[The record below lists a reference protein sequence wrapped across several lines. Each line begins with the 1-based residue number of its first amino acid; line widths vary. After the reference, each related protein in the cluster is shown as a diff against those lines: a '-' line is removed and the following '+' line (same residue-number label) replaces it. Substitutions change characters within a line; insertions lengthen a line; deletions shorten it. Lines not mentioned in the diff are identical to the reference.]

1 MFWRLQKVIPN
12 FQRYIPNIEVY
23 KYLKICQHALLTFCW
38 RVCARRVSTLNEE
51 VVDVLSEGARGKT
64 GNGRQ
69 AFFQNLVVK
78 KLYIYIVRKTQPV
91 VFAIH
96 LILSYDNGHVY
107 SFDGN
112 YHETN
117 TVHPSH
123 LTVPA
128 RVGRATLSN
137 LQNKSICIWAST
149 KSPSSASSRREC
161 TSYSHKHDIN
171 EKTSSSSYSNFF
183 WVAPNKN
190 HPSNKTSK
198 KPCGRRR
205 DQPLYVIWIRLVQMR
220 HQTTNLAKVCSQLH
234 FATYDFPYLRS
245 LMGLM
250 PCMKKDRQTPALNLS
265 FITAMSFKMST
276 WNLKN
281 IWRSMDLS
289 RPIWWTED
297 PLLHDH
303 SHSLVVAIMILGS
316 FKKTTLPWELRS
328 RAELVW
334 RG

>member
-1 MFWRLQKVIPN
+1 MKQILYTHHIWQYQQGWAGQPFRIFKTSQYAFEHQQNHHP
-12 FQRYIPNIEVY
+12 P
-23 KYLKICQHALLTFCW
+23 LL
-38 RVCARRVSTLNEE
+38 
-51 VVDVLSEGARGKT
+51 RGV
-64 GNGRQ
+64 NVQ
-69 AFFQNLVVK
+69 A
-78 KLYIYIVRKTQPV
+78 T
-91 VFAIH
+91 H
-96 LILSYDNGHVY
+96 
-107 SFDGN
+107 
-112 YHETN
+112 TN
-117 TVHPSH
+117 MT
-123 LTVPA
+123 
-128 RVGRATLSN
+128 
-137 LQNKSICIWAST
+137 
-149 KSPSSASSRREC
+149 SR
-161 TSYSHKHDIN
+161 
-171 EKTSSSSYSNFF
+171 KTSSSSYSNFF

-205 DQPLYVIWIRLVQMR
+205 DQPLYVIWIRLVQMW